1 MDDTRVFPLAKLRA
15 TNSTDTSFPARAPQ
29 AAKPSGAGVIDWQAL
44 LALSGAGGVP
54 TNLTLFPFGIGADNS
69 LFDMLVIG
77 WKHTDTV
84 ANGLNG
90 TAPALWVPIP
100 ILQVTCQ
107 LSTAVG
113 VANRDVVAGER
124 FADKLTGAA
133 WNSEGGLELRS
144 PENNLPAWLM
154 FDALGCPV
162 FEVLFDLDSATAAN
176 ALWGGV

>member
-1 MDDTRVFPLAKLRA
+1 MDDTRVFPLAKLRT
-15 TNSTDTSFPARAPQ
+15 TNSTDTSFPARSPQ
-29 AAKPSGAGVIDWQAL
+29 ATKPSGEGVIDWQAL

-54 TNLTLFPFGIGADNS
+54 TNLTLLPLGTGSDNTA
-69 LFDMLVIG
+69 FDLLVIG
-77 WKHTDTV
+77 WKHTSTV
-84 ANGLNG
+84 PNGING

-133 WNSEGGLELRS
+133 WNSANGLELRS
-144 PENNLPAWLM
+144 PENNYPAWLM

-162 FEVLFDLDSATAAN
+162 FEVLFDLDTATAAN